1 MKSIFLS
8 TSIRRRLAGATLGL
22 VALTLAA
29 CAGVPEP
36 REQMAVSRAAVERA
50 SGPAAAEAPVE
61 LAAARDKI
69 ARATAALAKKDYVQA
84 RQLAEQAEADAVL
97 AEARARARRSDQAL
111 TEVRE
116 SLRALRAELNRP

>member
-1 MKSIFLS
+1 M
-8 TSIRRRLAGATLGL
+8 
-22 VALTLAA
+22 
-29 CAGVPEP
+29 
-36 REQMAVSRAAVERA
+36 
-50 SGPAAAEAPVE
+50 
-61 LAAARDKI
+61 
-69 ARATAALAKKDYVQA
+69 QA